1 MNILPDNYQQLCDDY
16 QRIEKAIYFL
26 EANYRNQPELKEIA
40 ESIGLSEYHFQ
51 RIFTRWAGVSPK
63 RFLQFLTKENAKDL
77 LRKSSV
83 LNTTYDV
90 GLSSPGRL
98 HDLFIHTEAVT
109 PGEFKSKG
117 AGLVIRYGFHPTPFG
132 QSLVGLTDRGICHLS
147 FVQNDPKSSL
157 SNLKSNW
164 ENADLV
170 EDYSATFNLIAPIF
184 SFSNDPFPFSLF
196 LNGTNFQMKVWEALL
211 SVPYGALVTYEQIAI
226 KIGQVGAQRAVATAI
241 GNNPIAYLIPCHRV
255 IRKIGA
261 FGNYHWGTARKK
273 AILGREA
280 SFGFQKDSSQ
290 STLNI

>member
-1 MNILPDNYQQLCDDY
+1 MSILPNNYQQLCDDY

-26 EANYRNQPELKEIA
+26 EANYRHQPELKEIA
-40 ESIGLSEYHFQ
+40 ENIGLSEYHFQ

-132 QSLVGLTDRGICHLS
+132 QALVGLSDRGICHLS
-147 FVQNDPKSSL
+147 FVQNDHESSL
-157 SNLKSNW
+157 SDLKRSW
-164 ENADLV
+164 ENANFV
-170 EDYSATFNLIAPIF
+170 EDPSATCVLIAPIF
-184 SFSNDPFPFSLF
+184 SISNDPLPISLF

-211 SVPYGALVTYEQIAI
+211 SIPSGALVTYEQIAI
-226 KIGQVGAQRAVATAI
+226 KIGQTGAQRAVATAI

-255 IRKIGA
+255 IRKMGD

-273 AILGREA
+273 AILGWETA
-280 SFGFQKDSSQ
+280 LSFPKDFYQ

>member
-1 MNILPDNYQQLCDDY
+1 MSILPNNYQQSCDDY

-26 EANYRNQPELKEIA
+26 EANYRHQPELKEIA
-40 ESIGLSEYHFQ
+40 ENIGLSEYHFQ

-117 AGLVIRYGFHPTPFG
+117 AGVVIRYGFHPTPFG
-132 QSLVGLTDRGICHLS
+132 QALVGLTDRGICHLS
-147 FVQNDPKSSL
+147 FVQNDQETSL
-157 SNLKSNW
+157 SELKNIW
-164 ENADLV
+164 ESANFV
-170 EDYSATFNLIAPIF
+170 EDPSATSVLIAPIF
-184 SFSNDPFPFSLF
+184 SISNDTLPISLF
-196 LNGTNFQMKVWEALL
+196 LNGTNFQIKVWEALL
-211 SVPYGALVTYEQIAI
+211 SIPFGALVSYEQIAL
-226 KIGQVGAQRAVATAI
+226 KIGQAGAQRTVATAI

-255 IRKIGA
+255 IRKMGD

-273 AILGREA
+273 AILGWETTF
-280 SFGFQKDSSQ
+280 SFPKDLSQ